1 MILTE
6 IKRIVRDVFF
16 IIVLL
21 LVIVQWY
28 NNFYDITNNE
38 IEGAKETNEQNTEI
52 VENRSVLKEP
62 ILDQSYQNQN
72 ELSERMI
79 VGATQQLIKEYIS
92 NEYTTYPFGV
102 YKKVSLDENA
112 QMSILDIIMEITGLT
127 SDQINNLPDSY
138 FPLYNGIFVNL
149 NGYTEEDINENTDKS
164 EHFQAQVDF
173 ERFQILMEKVC
184 ELVGDKSE
192 YRPERIAINFGSG
205 ATYENEYAEYQNT
218 VGKDKLTGGFARYYC
233 DVLSTVIAILPA
245 VCAAYLWMKDE
256 KIGMKECL
264 YSKKISSLNLVC
276 SRTFAII
283 LIFLLP
289 IIIMSFESL
298 IPLSAFGEEQN
309 LNVDYFAYIKYIF
322 WWLLPTILVSIMVG
336 TFFTIL
342 TGTPIGIFIQL
353 LWWFLPRGNQTII
366 GNTKFYEL
374 VIRHN
379 SLQDYESYFNNI
391 TNININRI
399 IIVLLSVL
407 LMIVSVWILEN
418 KRTGRWQKKIW
429 TKKV

>member
-1 MILTE
+1 MVLTE
-6 IKRIVRDVFF
+6 IRRIVRDVFF

-28 NNFYDITNNE
+28 NNFYGITNNE
-38 IEGAKETNEQNTEI
+38 IEGAKETNEQNTDI
-52 VENRSVLKEP
+52 VEKRSVLKEP

-72 ELSERMI
+72 ELSERMM

-173 ERFQILMEKVC
+173 ERFQVLMEKVC

-205 ATYENEYAEYQNT
+205 ATSENEYAEYQNT
-218 VGKDKLTGGFARYYC
+218 VSKDKLTGGFARYFC

-309 LNVDYFAYIKYIF
+309 LNIDYFAYIKYIF

-399 IIVLLSVL
+399 VIVLLSVL